1 MGGFETRTYIHNRT
15 LSHFIYSNKRFV
27 MPYPESLKQLI
38 KKVEATRPA
47 RVKKKEAGTE
57 FPALS
62 LEARKEVLE
71 LYHPDV
77 KEEGRREINVGPNKG
92 YRICHEMVDLLEARS
107 RVNPENIDLSKI
119 DYETDVLIIGGGGA
133 GTAAAL
139 LAQEQGAK
147 VIISTKLR
155 HGDANTVM
163 AEGGI
168 QASTKSWKDSPY
180 YHYLDVMGGGH
191 FTNMPD
197 MVSTLVMEAPDVIKW
212 LLSLGCNF
220 SKYEDGT
227 LKTMHGGG
235 TSRKRMHFAADIT
248 GAEMMRTIRDEAR
261 NRVDD
266 ITAIEF
272 SPAVELLLNDKGQ
285 AAGAVLYNMETAE
298 YIIVK
303 ARAVVMATGGSG
315 RLHVQNFMTTNH
327 YGATADGIVMGYRA
341 GVPVNFLHT
350 IQYHPTGVIYPE
362 QAEGIL
368 ITEKFRGAGANLV
381 NVDGEQFVFER
392 EPRDV
397 EAACIIKECVS
408 VGKGVPTPTGK
419 FGIWLDSPMLD
430 VMFGEGYVK
439 KEFPGKHILYDRFGI
454 DIGEEP
460 MLIYPTLHYQNGGLE
475 FKSDGSTRIPGF
487 YVAGEVGGGV
497 HGENRLMGNSLL
509 DIMVF
514 GRIAGKNA
522 ADYALNNAKEGR
534 LSLEHVTR
542 YHKELDEAG
551 IETDRIAPML
561 LPDYTLEHVKEKQLT
576 AHYEGTLR

>member
-1 MGGFETRTYIHNRT
+1 
-15 LSHFIYSNKRFV
+15 
-27 MPYPESLKQLI
+27 MPYPEGLKQLI
-38 KKVEATRPA
+38 KKVEETRSA
-47 RVKKKEAGTE
+47 RIEKKWAGEE

-62 LEARKEVLE
+62 MEARHQVLHSF
-71 LYHPDV
+71 HPDV
-77 KEEGRREINVGPNKG
+77 KEEGRRDISVGSNKG
-92 YRICHEMVDLLEARS
+92 YRICHEMVDLIEAKS
-107 RVNPENIDLSKI
+107 RVNPDAVDLSRI
-119 DYETDVLIIGGGGA
+119 DYETDVLVIGGGGS

-147 VIISTKLR
+147 VIIATKLR
-155 HGDANTVM
+155 HGDANTMM

-168 QASTKSWKDSPY
+168 QASTKGWKDSPY

-191 FTNMPD
+191 FTNIPE
-197 MVSTLVMEAPDVIKW
+197 MVETLTKEAPDVIRW

-220 SKYEDGT
+220 SKFEDGT

-248 GAEMMRTIRDEAR
+248 GAEMMRTIRDESR
-261 NRVDD
+261 NRCDD
-266 ITAIEF
+266 INVIEF
-272 SPAVELLLNDKGQ
+272 SPAVELLLTDRGHIG
-285 AAGAVLYNMETAE
+285 GAILYNMETAE
-298 YIIVK
+298 YLIVK
-303 ARAVVMATGGSG
+303 AKAVVMATGGSG

-341 GVPVNFLHT
+341 GVPLCFLHT
-350 IQYHPTGVIYPE
+350 IQYHPTGVIFPE

-392 EPRDV
+392 EPRDI
-397 EAACIIKECVS
+397 EAACIIRECIER
-408 VGKGVPTPTGK
+408 GKGVPTPTGK
-419 FGIWLDSPMLD
+419 FGVWLDSPMLD

-439 KEFPGKHILYDRFGI
+439 KEFPGKHILYSRFDI
-454 DIGEEP
+454 DIGKEP

-475 FKSDGSTRIPGF
+475 FKSDGSTKIPGF
-487 YVAGEVGGGV
+487 FLAGEVAGGI

-514 GRIAGKNA
+514 GRIAGTNA
-522 ADYALNNAKEGR
+522 GKYALNELEDGA
-534 LSLEHVTR
+534 LSIEHVVK
-542 YHKELDEAG
+542 YHKELEDAG
-551 IETDRIAPML
+551 VETDRIAPML

-576 AHYEGTLR
+576 TNYEGTLR